1 MPLIYKLN
9 LILLISLMPI
19 ITACGGFFLQTH
31 KKSQSA
37 VAKTVEIKKPEIKM
51 IKGYINSLKFTDNG
65 WQYKIIGIDTS
76 NNKLPNVTAY
86 SKKIYYNE
94 KDLVYAIINGD
105 KISEMY
111 LINKANN
118 RSNNIK
124 KNTHINKKAI
134 LPLPKNEN
142 ISF

>member
-9 LILLISLMPI
+9 LILIIFLIPI
-19 ITACGGFFLQTH
+19 MTACSGFFLQTH
-31 KKSQSA
+31 KKPEP
-37 VAKTVEIKKPEIKM
+37 VTEKKMEIKKPETKM

-65 WQYKIIGIDTS
+65 WQYKITGIDTS
-76 NNKLPNVTAY
+76 NNKLPNVIAY

-94 KDLVYAIINGD
+94 NDLIYAIVNGD
-105 KISEMY
+105 KISNMY
-111 LINKANN
+111 LIRKANN

-124 KNTHINKKAI
+124 KDSRINKKAI